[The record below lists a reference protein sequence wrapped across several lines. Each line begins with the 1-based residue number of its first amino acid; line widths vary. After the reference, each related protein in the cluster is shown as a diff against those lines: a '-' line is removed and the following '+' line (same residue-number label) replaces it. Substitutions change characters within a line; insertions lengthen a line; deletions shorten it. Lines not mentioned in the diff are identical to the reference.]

1 MRRVLI
7 VDDHPDAR
15 DLLAGYLT
23 SRGFETTE
31 AVDGVDAIDR
41 ATEDPPDVVLMDI
54 AMPRLD
60 GVEATA
66 KLKADPRTAKV
77 PVIAVTGQARAQEG
91 PSICPPCDAML
102 LKPVDPERVEIEIRR
117 VLGMP
122 ALEPGEDP
130 AATARPRR
138 PPRAVGAPLRILVV
152 TEDATVRAQA
162 TEVMQLAGA
171 HVISESSARAA
182 LRSDHDPDAVIVD
195 LELPGDDAIEIALDL
210 RARPELDDLVI
221 LGLEPE
227 DGAPDEIKP
236 LFDAV
241 LPRDEARGRLPL
253 TIQRALKHVR
263 PAERRPEAVTVHV
276 GDPIYAREG
285 GKKVGSVLEV
295 HREFLLADLGGAG
308 AFVIPSTAVASV
320 RAGKIVLEP
329 TELEDDLRE
338 MLGDG

>member
-31 AVDGVDAIDR
+31 AVDGIDAIDR
-41 ATEDPPDVVLMDI
+41 ATEDPPDVILMDI
-54 AMPRLD
+54 AMPRMD

-66 KLKADPRTAKV
+66 RLKADPRTAKV

-122 ALEPGEDP
+122 ELEPGEDP
-130 AATARPRR
+130 LASARKHR

-152 TEDATVRAQA
+152 TRDEELRAEAEQ
-162 TEVMQLAGA
+162 VMQLTGA
-171 HVISESSARAA
+171 QVTCASSAREA
-182 LRSDHDPDAVIVD
+182 LAGDVDPDAAVVD
-195 LELPGDDAIEIALDL
+195 LELGGDDAIEIALDL
-210 RARPELDDLVI
+210 RARPELEDLVI
-221 LGLEPE
+221 LALEPE
-227 DGAPDEIKP
+227 DGAPDEIRP

-241 LPRDEARGRLPL
+241 LPREEARGRLPL
-253 TIQRALKHVR
+253 TIQRALRQVR
-263 PAERRPEAVTVHV
+263 PAERAPEAVTVHV

-285 GKKVGSVLEV
+285 GTRVGTVLEV
-295 HREFLLADLGGAG
+295 HREFLLADVPGAG
-308 AFVIPSTAVASV
+308 AFVIPATAVASV
-320 RAGKIVLEP
+320 KAGRIVLDP
-329 TELEDDLRE
+329 SELDDDLRAA
-338 MLGDG
+338 LAD